1 MVLLL
6 LLLHMCTSVVLEAV
20 VVTRCWR
27 HATNRSFTA
36 PTQILLCAM
45 MAAVAPLAL
54 DKDKDVR
61 AAAVSTL
68 QIMVARAV
76 KEAEV
81 TACDV

>member
-1 MVLLL
+1 
-6 LLLHMCTSVVLEAV
+6 
-20 VVTRCWR
+20 
-27 HATNRSFTA
+27 
-36 PTQILLCAM
+36 

-81 TACDV
+81 TACDVWRALCVVRRVTCDVWRVSCDV

>member
-1 MVLLL
+1 
-6 LLLHMCTSVVLEAV
+6 
-20 VVTRCWR
+20 
-27 HATNRSFTA
+27 
-36 PTQILLCAM
+36 M

>member
-1 MVLLL
+1 
-6 LLLHMCTSVVLEAV
+6 
-20 VVTRCWR
+20 
-27 HATNRSFTA
+27 
-36 PTQILLCAM
+36 M
-45 MAAVAPLAL
+45 MAAVSPLAL

-61 AAAVSTL
+61 TAAVSTL